1 MALAL
6 GMLLVAASTATWAF
20 DEQSAKS
27 GVPASA
33 ERGKSVDGR
42 ALDFKGPDSRSPDT
56 GTKIRIPGLGVVGE
70 IPKIDLGLDLLYGAT
85 DPKRSDAERGA
96 DGNGAMLRARIPL
109 QTR

>member
-1 MALAL
+1 MV
-6 GMLLVAASTATWAF
+6 LVAASTATWAF
-20 DEQSAKS
+20 DEQSSKAAA
-27 GVPASA
+27 PAVT

-42 ALDFKGPDSRSPDT
+42 GLDFKGPDARSADS